1 MHIFVKIVLFALTVT
16 QINGVDFTD
25 CGSATGKV
33 TAILVTG
40 CSSSSDICDFKAGTN
55 VSIEV
60 KFQSETNS
68 NAATVKIWGI
78 IAGVPV
84 PFDLKPSDA
93 CSHWNINCP
102 IVNGNNYDLKI
113 SVPILSQYPKIK
125 VQVRV
130 ALLDANNSKLF
141 CQQFPVQID

>member
-33 TAILVTG
+33 TAISVTG
-40 CSSSSDICDFKAGTN
+40 CSPSSDICDFKAGTN

-60 KFQSETNS
+60 QFQSVYINCKLTF
-68 NAATVKIWGI
+68 TKQ

-113 SVPILSQYPKIK
+113 SVPILSNYPKIK

-130 ALLDANNSKLF
+130 ALLDANKSKLF